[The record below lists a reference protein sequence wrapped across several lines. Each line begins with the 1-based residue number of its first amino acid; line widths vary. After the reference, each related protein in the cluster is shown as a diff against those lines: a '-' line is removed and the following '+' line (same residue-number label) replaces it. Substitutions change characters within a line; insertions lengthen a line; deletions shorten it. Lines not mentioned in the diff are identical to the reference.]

1 MSTAQLILIMLT
13 FFATMGV
20 LFIPTSFYL
29 ISLIRKKVL
38 RDEETIKNQDE
49 QITQLALQHLPY
61 IKKEIMYPF
70 ETAFFKTLNEL
81 GEYHVF
87 PQLNMDKVIRVPE
100 DNANKWIYINQME
113 RKSFDFCLVD
123 KKTFET
129 KLVIELDGDPH
140 VIDSKTKASDSFK
153 REALKKVG
161 INLLHVV
168 RNDGGYNVEVL
179 KKNIVQA
186 LAMNSTN

>member
-1 MSTAQLILIMLT
+1 MPNSNVITAALT
-13 FFATMGV
+13 FFLTLGV
-20 LFIPTSFYL
+20 SSIPVFFYL
-29 ISLIRKKVL
+29 ASITKKRVLKDGDIIRSQ
-38 RDEETIKNQDE
+38 EE
-49 QITQLALQHLPY
+49 QINQLALEHLPY
-61 IKKEIMYPF
+61 LKKEIMYPF
-70 ETAFFKTLNEL
+70 EVAFFNTLNEL

-140 VIDSKTKASDSFK
+140 VIDPKIKASDSFK
-153 REALKKVG
+153 KEALKKVG
-161 INLLHVV
+161 IKLLHVV
-168 RNDGGYNVEVL
+168 RNDGGYYVEEL
-179 KKNIVQA
+179 KKKIENIS
-186 LAMNSTN
+186 NGE